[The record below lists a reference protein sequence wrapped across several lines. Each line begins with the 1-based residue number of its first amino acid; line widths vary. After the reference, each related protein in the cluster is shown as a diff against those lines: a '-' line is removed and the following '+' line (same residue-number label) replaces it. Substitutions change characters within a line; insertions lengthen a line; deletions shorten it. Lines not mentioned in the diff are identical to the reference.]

1 MDRVRK
7 LAIVAAVLLQIAAR
21 VDFSALPWL
30 PLPFTPA
37 PMPSEGGLCV
47 LIVDENED
55 YDTPAY
61 APFLPVLNSTA
72 LIDWLD
78 ANCAK
83 VDGVPEWRHW
93 DDDVEI
99 VEESQKWRDA
109 LAIPR
114 ASLPWI
120 VVSNGR
126 TGYSG
131 PLPQSEAATLELL
144 KKYASN

>member
-1 MDRVRK
+1 MNAFRK
-7 LAIVAAVLLQIAAR
+7 WAIIAAVALQIAAR
-21 VDFSALPWL
+21 LDLSALPW
-30 PLPFTPA
+30 PSPFSP
-37 PMPSEGGLCV
+37 PPIPSEGGLSV
-47 LIVDENED
+47 LIVDEQDD

-61 APFLPVLNSTA
+61 EPYLPVLNSTE
-72 LIDWLD
+72 LLTYLD
-78 ANCAK
+78 EHCAK

-93 DDDVEI
+93 DDDIEI
-99 VEESQKWRDA
+99 VEQSQKWRDA
-109 LAIPR
+109 MSIPR

-144 KKYASN
+144 RKYEGN